1 MRAVP
6 VLAAVALAL
15 AGPARAQSSSGMP
28 PAAAPATAAPPVSPV
43 PGLSPAPPP
52 VSSPA
57 AATTPSPIDWPAVIT
72 PRLLLQSDILIAH
85 HGPSLPALEDGTVH
99 PGFYLRRARIG
110 LDAADGPW
118 RARLIFE
125 ATARSEVA
133 DAALDQ
139 LAGEL
144 DRGQPRPTEAYV
156 SFAPHRAFALSAGAL
171 RVPIGLSRQI
181 DEGDLRLPERARI
194 ITRLTPDFRMGAAAS
209 GDLGILQYALGGYSA
224 SPSFG
229 AGFRDGGTLLVL
241 RLNAETIGPLGLA
254 PQLRRTTDPWYRW
267 WRFSVGL
274 SAFYASLP
282 GANESGVGGDGQFQ
296 WARFLFTGE
305 VLWSHSTAIDRVG
318 FTLEPGVFVVPDR
331 LELVAR
337 AEWMNDDVGPTT
349 PADAWGAA
357 LGTTFYSASR
367 RVRIQAAYTLRRA
380 ALDPGAGRT
389 AGWAVLRATFTM

>member
-1 MRAVP
+1 MA
-6 VLAAVALAL
+6 
-15 AGPARAQSSSGMP
+15 PATPP
-28 PAAAPATAAPPVSPV
+28 PAAT
-43 PGLSPAPPP
+43 GDG
-52 VSSPA
+52 PA
-57 AATTPSPIDWPAVIT
+57 AIT
-72 PRLLLQSDILIAH
+72 PRLLLQSDMLVAH
-85 HGPSLPALEDGTVH
+85 HGPSLPAIEDGTIH

-110 LDAADGPW
+110 LDAVDGLW

-133 DAALDQ
+133 DAALDP

-156 SFAPHRAFALSAGAL
+156 SFAPHKAFALAAGAL

-181 DEGDLRLPERARI
+181 DEGDLRLPERARV

-209 GDLGILQYALGGYSA
+209 GDLGLLQYALGGYSA

-254 PQLRRTTDPWYRW
+254 PQLRRTTDPWYGW
-267 WRFSVGL
+267 WRFSVGV
-274 SAFYASLP
+274 SAFHASLP
-282 GANESGVGGDGQFQ
+282 GTNETGLGGDGQFQ

-305 VLWSHSTAIDRVG
+305 VLWSHSTSIDRLG
-318 FTLEPGVFVVPDR
+318 FTLEPGVFVVADR

-337 AEWMNDDVGPTT
+337 AEWMNDDLGPTT

-357 LGTTFYSASR
+357 LGATFYSASHR
-367 RVRIQAAYTLRRA
+367 MRIQAAYTLRQA
-380 ALDPGAGRT
+380 AADPGAGRT
-389 AGWAVLRATFTM
+389 AGWAVVRATFTM

>member
-1 MRAVP
+1 MRFGARAAL
-6 VLAAVALAL
+6 VLAALAL
-15 AGPARAQSSSGMP
+15 PAPARAQGAAQVAAAEGASP
-28 PAAAPATAAPPVSPV
+28 PAT
-43 PGLSPAPPP
+43 
-52 VSSPA
+52 SPA
-57 AATTPSPIDWPAVIT
+57 APGEGSLLIT
-72 PRLLLQSDILIAH
+72 PRLLLQADALLAH
-85 HGPSLPALEDGTVH
+85 HGPNLPAIEDGTSH
-99 PGFYLRRARIG
+99 PGFYLRRARVG
-110 LDAADGPW
+110 LDAVDGLW

-133 DAALDQ
+133 DAAVDP

-156 SFAPHRAFALSAGAL
+156 AFAPHKAFALSAGAL

-181 DEGDLRLPERARI
+181 DEGDLRLPERARV

-209 GDLGILQYALGGYSA
+209 GDLGLLQYAFGAYSA

-229 AGFRDGGTLLVL
+229 AGFQDGGTLLVL
-241 RLNAETIGPLGLA
+241 RLNAETVGPLGLA

-274 SAFYASLP
+274 SAFHATLP
-282 GANESGVGGDGQFQ
+282 GANEMGLGGDGQFQ

-305 VLWSHSTAIDRVG
+305 VLWTHSTAVDRVG
-318 FTLEPGVFVVPDR
+318 FTLEPGVFLVADR

-349 PADAWGAA
+349 PADAWGAG
-357 LGTTFYSASR
+357 LGATFYSASR
-367 RVRIQAAYTLRRA
+367 RARLQAAYTLRQA
-380 ALDPGAGRT
+380 ATDPGAGRT